1 MSTDLSKLDSLI
13 ERQQRRGVDIRPMLL
28 RMLTDVYVGR
38 RDHTP
43 EDQAQY
49 VGIAL
54 KLIEDVDAETRRTV
68 AQLLRAYQATPP
80 AVLEFLS
87 DRESAAGSGITANIA
102 AGPRP
107 DQDAALGQRFF
118 AADTAE
124 RRNILAALAAG
135 WSTPQGPAEELTRT
149 VLSLERSALA
159 GHPGDFIRELEWALR
174 LPRETAERIVNDV
187 GGEPMVVAARALAMP
202 LAVLQRV
209 LMFLNPAIGHSVRR
223 VYDLSALYEDVTPAA
238 ARRLS
243 AAWSSAS
250 APSRAVTRAARE
262 QRDDGSL
269 RSVATARPS
278 ERRPTERRPTAAL
291 DRRTQRTS

>member
-13 ERQQRRGVDIRPMLL
+13 ERQQRRGVDIRPTLL

-54 KLIEDVDAETRRTV
+54 KLIENVDAETRRTV
-68 AQLLRAYQATPP
+68 AQLLRTYQAAPR
-80 AVLEFLS
+80 AVLELLS
-87 DRESAAGSGITANIA
+87 DPGSAVEADATANT
-102 AGPRP
+102 AGGASP
-107 DQDAALGQRFF
+107 DQENTLGQRFF
-118 AADTAE
+118 AAGTAE
-124 RRNILAALAAG
+124 RRAILAALEAG
-135 WSTPQGPAEELTRT
+135 ESSPMASAEDLART

-159 GHPGDFIRELEWALR
+159 GHPGDFIRELERALR
-174 LPRETAERIVNDV
+174 VPRETAERIVNDV

-223 VYDLSALYEDVTPAA
+223 VYDLSALYEDVTPTA

-243 AAWSSAS
+243 SAWSSA
-250 APSRAVTRAARE
+250 PTHGRAVTHTARE
-262 QRDDGSL
+262 HHDDGSL
-269 RSVATARPS
+269 RSVATARRS
-278 ERRPTERRPTAAL
+278 ERRLTPPP
-291 DRRTQRTS
+291 DRRSQRTS

>member
-1 MSTDLSKLDSLI
+1 MPTDLSKLDSLI
-13 ERQQRRGVDIRPMLL
+13 ERQQRRGVDIRPTLL

-54 KLIEDVDAETRRTV
+54 KLIEDVDAETRRAV
-68 AQLLRAYQATPP
+68 AQLLRDYQAAPR
-80 AVLEFLS
+80 AVLEILS
-87 DRESAAGSGITANIA
+87 EGGSATESGTSANTTGGA
-102 AGPRP
+102 RP
-107 DQDAALGQRFF
+107 DPDAALGQRFF

-124 RRNILAALAAG
+124 RRNILAALDTGGSPPPA
-135 WSTPQGPAEELTRT
+135 PAEKPAPT
-149 VLSLERSALA
+149 VFSLERSALA
-159 GHPGDFIRELEWALR
+159 GHPGDFIRELERALR
-174 LPRETAERIVNDV
+174 VPRETAERIVNDV

-238 ARRLS
+238 ARRLAS
-243 AAWSSAS
+243 AWSFAS
-250 APSRAVTRAARE
+250 AHGRAATHAARE
-262 QRDDGSL
+262 HHDDGSL
-269 RSVATARPS
+269 RSAATARPS
-278 ERRPTERRPTAAL
+278 QRRPTASA
-291 DRRTQRTS
+291 DRRAQRTS

>member
-13 ERQQRRGVDIRPMLL
+13 ERQQRRGVDIRPTLL

-49 VGIAL
+49 VSIAL
-54 KLIEDVDAETRRTV
+54 KLIENVDAETRRTV
-68 AQLLRAYQATPP
+68 AQLLRTYQAAPRT
-80 AVLEFLS
+80 VLEFLS
-87 DRESAAGSGITANIA
+87 DPGSTVEADAAANTT
-102 AGPRP
+102 AGPGP
-107 DQDAALGQRFF
+107 DQVNAFGQRFF
-118 AADTAE
+118 AAEAAE
-124 RRNILAALAAG
+124 RRAILASLEAG
-135 WSTPQGPAEELTRT
+135 ESSPTGPAEDVART

-159 GHPGDFIRELEWALR
+159 GHPGDFIRELEQALR
-174 LPRETAERIVNDV
+174 VPRETAERIVNDV

-238 ARRLS
+238 ARRLTS
-243 AAWSSAS
+243 AWSSAP
-250 APSRAVTRAARE
+250 AQGRAGPRTARAHH
-262 QRDDGSL
+262 DDGSL
-269 RSVATARPS
+269 RSGATARPS
-278 ERRPTERRPTAAL
+278 ERRLTASP
-291 DRRTQRTS
+291 DRRAQRTS

>member
-13 ERQQRRGVDIRPMLL
+13 ERQQCRGVDIRPTLL
-28 RMLTDVYVGR
+28 RMLTNVYVGR

-54 KLIEDVDAETRRTV
+54 KLIENVDAETRRTV
-68 AQLLRAYQATPP
+68 AQLLRDYQAAPP
-80 AVLEFLS
+80 VVLEVLS
-87 DRESAAGSGITANIA
+87 DPGSAAESDTTANT
-102 AGPRP
+102 AGGASP

-118 AADTAE
+118 VADPAE
-124 RRNILAALAAG
+124 RRNILAALEASVSAPQAPAA
-135 WSTPQGPAEELTRT
+135 ELART

-159 GHPGDFIRELEWALR
+159 GHPGDFIRELERVLR

-238 ARRLS
+238 ARRL
-243 AAWSSAS
+243 AS
-250 APSRAVTRAARE
+250 AWRTASAHGRIEPHAPHAHL
-262 QRDDGSL
+262 DDDSL
-269 RSVATARPS
+269 RSIATARPS
-278 ERRPTERRPTAAL
+278 QRRPSAPP